1 MSRPLY
7 RGFSGGGRGSGGASR
22 DSFDSSYLAKD
33 FAENGHDHE
42 AGSPA
47 GTNRSRQSLI
57 FALLKL
63 GLVAVIVLALSGSLY
78 WAISISTSARGNVYH
93 GYRQLQEQVVADL
106 AEIGELSLGIA
117 RTNELEFC
125 PPEYENFVPCYYNVS
140 ESFDLVDS
148 VAPTEHERKCVHD
161 SEKGCLIL
169 PPTNYRIPLRW
180 PSGRDFIWKAN
191 VKITGQEFS
200 SGSLTKRMMVE
211 EEHISFRSDSFMVD
225 GVEDYTHQIAEM
237 IGLPNESN
245 FIEAGVRTVLDIG
258 CGFGSFGAHLFSKQL
273 LTMCIA
279 NYEVSGSQVQL
290 TLERGIPAMIGSF
303 SSRQLPYP
311 YLSFDMLHCARCGI
325 EWEKNDGIFLLE
337 VDRLLRPGGYFV
349 WTSQMNTHQSLRDK
363 ENQKKWSMI
372 HDFAENLCW
381 DILSQQ
387 DETIVWKKTS
397 KKKCYTSRKAGP
409 AVCDRSHDVESPYYQ
424 PLNPCISG
432 IRSQRWISIESHTP
446 WPSRVALN
454 SAELGI
460 YGKYKIQLVNESVHP
475 EDFAEDAASWK
486 SVVHNYWSLLSPLI
500 FSDHPKRPGDE
511 DPSPPFNMLR
521 NVLDMNAHFGGFNA
535 ALLDAGKSVWVMNV
549 VPMNSPSYLPMI
561 FDRGFVGVQHDW
573 CEAFPTYPRTYDMV
587 HAEGLLSLGTH
598 KKQRCSMLD
607 IFVEIDRILRPEGW
621 VIIRDTMLLIET
633 ARSMTTQLRWDAR
646 LIELDRS
653 SDEKL
658 LVCQK
663 PYFRK
668 QQ

>member
-7 RGFSGGGRGSGGASR
+7 RGFSGGGRGSGG
-22 DSFDSSYLAKD
+22 
-33 FAENGHDHE
+33 NGHDFFDVSYQAKDLGENGFGHE
-42 AGSPA
+42 LMSPA

-57 FALLKL
+57 FTFLKL
-63 GLVAVIVLALSGSLY
+63 GLVVFIVLSLSSSLY
-78 WAISISTSARGNVYH
+78 WAISISTSSRGNIHH
-93 GYRQLQEQVVADL
+93 GYRRLQEQVVADL
-106 AEIGELSLGIA
+106 TEIGELSLGIA
-117 RTNELEFC
+117 RLKELEFC
-125 PPEYENFVPCYYNVS
+125 PPEYENYAPCYNNVS
-140 ESFDLVDS
+140 EDFDLVDPL
-148 VAPTEHERKCVHD
+148 VPIEYERNCVPD
-161 SEKGCLIL
+161 AKKGCLIL
-169 PPTNYRIPLRW
+169 PPRNYRIPLRW
-180 PSGRDFIWKAN
+180 PGGRDIIWKEN
-191 VKITGQEFS
+191 VKITGHEFS

-211 EEHISFRSDSFMVD
+211 EEQISFRSGSLMVD

-245 FIEAGVRTVLDIG
+245 FIESGIRTVLDIG

-279 NYEVSGSQVQL
+279 NYEASGSQVQL

-311 YLSFDMLHCARCGI
+311 YLSFDMLHCARCEI
-325 EWEKNDGIFLLE
+325 EWEKNDGIFLVE

-349 WTSQMNTHQSLRDK
+349 WTSQMNTHRSQREK
-363 ENQKKWSMI
+363 ENQKKWSLI

-381 DILSQQ
+381 DMLSQQ

-397 KKKCYTSRKAGP
+397 RRKCYSSRKAGP
-409 AVCDRSHDVESPYYQ
+409 AVCGRSHDVESPYYQ
-424 PLNPCISG
+424 PLNPCIAG
-432 IRSQRWISIESHTP
+432 TRSQRWIPIECRAP
-446 WPSRVALN
+446 WPSRARLN
-454 SAELGI
+454 STELDIHGI
-460 YGKYKIQLVNESVHP
+460 HL
-475 EDFAEDAASWK
+475 EDFAEDAANWN
-486 SVVHNYWSLLSPLI
+486 SVIHNFWSLLSPLI

-549 VPMNSPSYLPMI
+549 VPTSGPNYLPLI
-561 FDRGFVGVQHDW
+561 FDRGFIGVQHDW

-587 HAEGLLSLGTH
+587 HADGLLSLETRQKH
-598 KKQRCSMLD
+598 RCSMLN
-607 IFVEIDRILRPEGW
+607 IFLEIDRILRPEGW
-621 VIIRDTMLLIET
+621 VIIRDAAHLVEA

-646 LIELDRS
+646 MVELDSS
-653 SDEKL
+653 SDKKL

-663 PYFRK
+663 PFFRK